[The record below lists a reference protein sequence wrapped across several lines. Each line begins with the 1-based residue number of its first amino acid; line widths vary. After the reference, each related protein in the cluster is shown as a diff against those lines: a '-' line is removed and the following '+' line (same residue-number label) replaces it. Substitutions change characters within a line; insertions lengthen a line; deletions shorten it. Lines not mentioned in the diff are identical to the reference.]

1 MSKKGLV
8 SIITVNYNG
17 WRDTCAMIDALWRH
31 ETYPY
36 EVIVIDNAS
45 AGDDVEQIENYLN
58 KNRASHPSAAASAQS
73 LSAAASTQS
82 LSAAASTQSLSAA
95 STQSLSAASAQSLR
109 PFPHVNL
116 IRSSKNLGF
125 AGGNNLGLPV
135 AKGEYLFFLN
145 NDTEIAG
152 PVLEVMVNRFLA
164 DPQIGAL
171 SPRIELTHTP
181 GLVQYAGDWRLTP
194 ITLRNRCPDA
204 HLPNRD
210 RISRE
215 VEVVHGAAM
224 MLRRDVVDRIGPMYE
239 GYFLFYEEFD
249 WSYAVLAAGYKVWFE
264 AAATIY
270 HKEGKSIG
278 LRSPLRERYL
288 VHSRLLF
295 AKRWVRKPY
304 LWLTILYLTIPV
316 TLRNILTYAKKN
328 RWDLVK
334 ATIQGLMTPPNLQ
347 R

>member
-58 KNRASHPSAAASAQS
+58 KNRASHPSA
-73 LSAAASTQS
+73 
-82 LSAAASTQSLSAA
+82 
-95 STQSLSAASAQSLR
+95 AASAQSLR

-316 TLRNILTYAKKN
+316 TLRNILTYAKKS

>member
-58 KNRASHPSAAASAQS
+58 KNRASHPSAAAS
-73 LSAAASTQS
+73 T
-82 LSAAASTQSLSAA
+82 
-95 STQSLSAASAQSLR
+95 QSLR

-164 DPQIGAL
+164 DAQIGAL

>member
-58 KNRASHPSAAASAQS
+58 KNRASHPSA
-73 LSAAASTQS
+73 
-82 LSAAASTQSLSAA
+82 
-95 STQSLSAASAQSLR
+95 AASAQSLR

>member
-1 MSKKGLV
+1 MSKKGFV

-36 EVIVIDNAS
+36 EVIIIDNDS
-45 AGDDVEQIENYLN
+45 AGDDVVQIENYLN
-58 KNRASHPSAAASAQS
+58 NNKTDNHSSAGNAPQVSDCSVAGNSNQVTGRS
-73 LSAAASTQS
+73 STEAFQ
-82 LSAAASTQSLSAA
+82 L
-95 STQSLSAASAQSLR
+95 LR
-109 PFPHVNL
+109 PFPDVQL
-116 IRSSKNLGF
+116 IRSPKNLGF

-145 NDTEIAG
+145 NDTEITC
-152 PVLEVMVNRFLA
+152 PVLEVMVSRFLSN
-164 DPQIGAL
+164 DRIGAL

-181 GLVQYAGDWRLTP
+181 GLVQYAGDWRMTP

-204 HLPNRD
+204 DLHNRD

-224 MLRRDVVDRIGPMYE
+224 MFRRDVVDRIGPMYE

-249 WSYAVLAAGYKVWFE
+249 WSYAVLDAGYKVWFE
-264 AAATIY
+264 AGATIY
-270 HKEGKSIG
+270 HKEGKTIG

-295 AKRWVRKPY
+295 AKRWVPKRWR
-304 LWLTILYLTIPV
+304 WLTILYLTIPV
-316 TLRNILTYAKKN
+316 TLRNILTYALKR

-334 ATIQGLMTPPNLQ
+334 ATVQGVIPS
-347 R
+347 